1 MRKDDLFACYQEYCD
16 INNIKTINY
25 LNALDEAGQD
35 AELSSLAT
43 RLYGM
48 ITNKI
53 TNIDYKL
60 IEKSKGDVTHF
71 DKFEQTKDCIDVL
84 MGLAKNADDG
94 SIEEVE
100 VINKALLNLVDKRD
114 LFTKG
119 FRLNIGLIQ
128 ITYNNILMAILA
140 DIGYMTTVCVE
151 FIKNPNSTVTMEI
164 HNIKEF
170 KTKFALVHENLERF
184 NALCESKDLEKA
196 FEPMIN
202 VTAKRFVD
210 GVTTAAVIFGVGL
223 LGITALVTIIR
234 SIVPICRELAFVFYD
249 IRVKVSTYFELQ
261 QKLLEANAL
270 RIRAEKS
277 TKDAEKVASRQLA
290 IAKFF
295 SKISNKFM
303 FDYVPIKNKIEKEM
317 KKEKEMPIN
326 QWKQDVDDQD
336 PMTSIF

>member
-1 MRKDDLFACYQEYCD
+1 
-16 INNIKTINY
+16 
-25 LNALDEAGQD
+25 
-35 AELSSLAT
+35 
-43 RLYGM
+43 
-48 ITNKI
+48 
-53 TNIDYKL
+53 
-60 IEKSKGDVTHF
+60 
-71 DKFEQTKDCIDVL
+71 
-84 MGLAKNADDG
+84 
-94 SIEEVE
+94 
-100 VINKALLNLVDKRD
+100 
-114 LFTKG
+114 
-119 FRLNIGLIQ
+119 
-128 ITYNNILMAILA
+128 MAILA